1 MGQKLSSF
9 GNKEKVDEREYRSL
23 IGCLL
28 YLTVTRPDLMHSVSL
43 LSHFM
48 HSCNTS
54 HLKAAKRILRYVK
67 GTLKFG
73 VMLKSGSKLKLT
85 GYSDSDWG
93 GSIDDI
99 RSTSG
104 YLFSLG
110 SGAFCL
116 SSKKQQTVAQ
126 STTEAEYIA
135 AAGVVSQT
143 IWLRKL
149 LCDLNE
155 EQFEPTEIMVDN
167 YSQDQ
172 LADILTMPL
181 GAMSPRR
188 SVEHGLECN
197 KRPESR
203 LAAAEDQ
210 HSSRTRIPSWL
221 FTLQS
226 LPLLDL
232 RYNKLVGPIDQIQKP
247 SSIQEVDLSYNNI
260 GGPIPNSIFNLVNL
274 TRLDLSSNNLSGPI
288 PGSIFDLVNLC
299 SLYLSPNNL
308 SGVIN
313 VRQFPNFF
321 QTSKLWVLDLSNNM
335 ISGGISKWEAEGWE
349 GLLSLNLF
357 HNFLTTLEEFP
368 ENNLRFL
375 NLHSNLLQVSIL
387 STCLNPQIPISKEL
401 SMIIISKN
409 KFTANIPSSICN
421 LSRLNVLDLSENNV
435 SGTIPDCLGNNKLTD
450 RFPRWLDSI
459 LSLQVLILRFNRF
472 YGSLPHS
479 IASSSFS
486 TVRIIDLS
494 GNKFT
499 GTLSTKLLQNLG
511 AMKDKP
517 KDLLY
522 SHFLGINNEIPVN
535 VTTER
540 LEMELT
546 KILDIFVSM
555 DLSNNQ
561 FCGKIPKDVEQFISL
576 QMLNFSHNNFSDP
589 ISTSFGN
596 LVALKS
602 LDLSSNKLSGRI
614 PSQMTKLTFL
624 EVLDLSNNNFIGQ
637 ISHGN
642 QFDTFDNDSYSGNLG
657 LCGLPLSKQCVDHG
671 NAELSLPLVVE
682 HGNAELSLPLVVEHE
697 GSEIPF
703 FWQVVMMGYE
713 SGVVL
718 GLSLDYIVFTTERPW
733 WFVRKVDRQEVK
745 GKSNLILFEPDWPVG
760 SGINPGICVEIGQP
774 CCCLKC
780 MQLDDMLQHV
790 LIDIISLCAS

>member
-1 MGQKLSSF
+1 MEAEIDMIHKNDTWDLVDRPEQKKVIGVKWVYKAKFNTDGSLNKHKARFVVKGYSQQFGIDFEETFAPKQWKVHQLDVKSAFLNSF
-9 GNKEKVDEREYRSL
+9 LKEEIYVEQPDEFKVQGKKDNVYRL
-23 IGCLL
+23 KKAL
-28 YLTVTRPDLMHSVSL
+28 YATRPDLMHSVSL
-43 LSHFM
+43 LSRFM

-73 VMLKSGSKLKLT
+73 VMFKSGSKLKLT

-99 RSTSG
+99 RSTSD

-135 AAGVVSQT
+135 AAGVV
-143 IWLRKL
+143 
-149 LCDLNE
+149 
-155 EQFEPTEIMVDN
+155 
-167 YSQDQ
+167 
-172 LADILTMPL
+172 
-181 GAMSPRR
+181 
-188 SVEHGLECN
+188 
-197 KRPESR
+197 
-203 LAAAEDQ
+203 
-210 HSSRTRIPSWL
+210 IPSRL

-260 GGPIPNSIFNLVNL
+260 GGPIPNSIFNLLNL

-349 GLLSLNLF
+349 GLLSLNLS
-357 HNFLTTLEEFP
+357 HNILTTLEQFP

-421 LSRLNVLDLSENNV
+421 LSRLNVLDLPENNV

-486 TVRIIDLS
+486 TLRIIDLS

-522 SHFLGINNEIPVN
+522 SHFLGINNDIPVN

-561 FCGKIPKDVEQFISL
+561 FCGKIPKDVGQFISL

-596 LVALKS
+596 LVALES

-614 PSQMTKLTFL
+614 PSQMMKLTFL

-637 ISHGN
+637 IPHGN

-682 HGNAELSLPLVVEHE
+682 HE

-718 GLSLDYIVFTTERPW
+718 GLSLGYIVFTTERPW
-733 WFVRKVDRQEVK
+733 WFVRKVERQAIQFHK
-745 GKSNLILFEPDWPVG
+745 KLALHPTS
-760 SGINPGICVEIGQP
+760 
-774 CCCLKC
+774 
-780 MQLDDMLQHV
+780 
-790 LIDIISLCAS
+790 